1 MTLRDWLHG
10 LRHPEPSA
18 ETKELLA
25 RQTNLLA
32 RDSIVAASEQRR
44 AGRLRVERERNNF
57 AARIELHIRG
67 EL

>member
-1 MTLRDWLHG
+1 MTFREWLHAR
-10 LRHPEPSA
+10 LHPEPSA
-18 ETKELLA
+18 EIQALLA

-32 RDSIVAASEQRR
+32 RDEIVAATEKRR
-44 AGRLRVERERNNF
+44 ARRLAAERERNNF